1 MRSGSDSAP
10 RSQRQYRVGELVRH
24 SLAEIFARGELRDP
38 ELVGQSITVTEVA
51 ISPDLRN
58 ATAWIMPLGGEGA
71 EQVEAAL
78 NRCAKYLR
86 SQIAR
91 SLSLKYVP
99 NVRFRIDTTFDQADH
114 IDRLLHQPGVARDL
128 GSDPTDP
135 TDPN

>member
-10 RSQRQYRVGELVRH
+10 RSQRQYRVGELVRR
-24 SLAEIFARGELRDP
+24 SLADIFARGELRDP
-38 ELVGQSITVTEVA
+38 NLIGQSITVTEVV

-71 EQVEAAL
+71 EQVAAAL
-78 NRCAKYLR
+78 NRCSKYLR

-91 SLSLKYVP
+91 SVALKYVP
-99 NVRFRIDTTFDQADH
+99 TVQFRIDPTFDQADH
-114 IDRLLHQPGVARDL
+114 IDRLLHQLSVERDL

-135 TDPN
+135 N